1 MGRFGLGASPFRL
14 AAMRRSLAAIA
25 LAAIGLIA
33 SAPTA
38 TAGVGYSVIVDSP
51 RGVARGS
58 VAVTAHVTG
67 GVGDAEHASYQIS
80 GGSPVQ
86 MEKTGPGKF
95 GGATL
100 ATEGL
105 ANGDYELEVRVWG
118 DVPPYDPS
126 DPGTYAR
133 QSVIVSVDNAPPAP
147 SGVAAVASGST
158 VRVTWG
164 AIPTSDRSDFA
175 GYRVLGRSGTSC
187 SGTSGYRQI
196 AELSAA
202 RFTAGGLAP
211 GAYCYRVAAL
221 RSSPVSGT
229 IASGLSAPV
238 RATIGSS
245 GGGGVPNDFGELGEV
260 GSAVPPR
267 PPVLGDGSLEVSDG
281 RFNDLL
287 PYGPKTIT
295 QQAESEAIDGLTSS
309 VDEPG
314 VGPKQAVSFVAA
326 GLILS
331 VAALLLRRF
340 LAFAPER

>member
-1 MGRFGLGASPFRL
+1 
-14 AAMRRSLAAIA
+14 MRRSLAAIA
-25 LAAIGLIA
+25 LVAIGLLAMAPIA
-33 SAPTA
+33 A
-38 TAGVGYSVIVDSP
+38 AGVGYSVIVDSP

-67 GVGDAEHASYQIS
+67 GVGDVEHASYQIS

-86 MEKTGPGKF
+86 MEKTGSGKF
-95 GGATL
+95 GGVTL
-100 ATEGL
+100 ATQGL

-126 DPGTYAR
+126 DQGTYAR

-147 SGVAAVASGST
+147 SGVAADASGST

-164 AIPTSDRSDFA
+164 AIPTSDRGDFA

-187 SGTSGYRQI
+187 SGSSGYQEI

-202 RFTAGGLAP
+202 RFTAAGLAP

-229 IASGLSAPV
+229 IASGLSTPV
-238 RATIGSS
+238 RATIGSTG
-245 GGGGVPNDFGELGEV
+245 GGGGVPNDFGKLGEV
-260 GSAVPPR
+260 ASADPPR
-267 PPVLGDGSLEVSDG
+267 PPALGDGSLEVSDG
-281 RFNDLL
+281 RFTEDL

-340 LAFAPER
+340 LAFAPDR